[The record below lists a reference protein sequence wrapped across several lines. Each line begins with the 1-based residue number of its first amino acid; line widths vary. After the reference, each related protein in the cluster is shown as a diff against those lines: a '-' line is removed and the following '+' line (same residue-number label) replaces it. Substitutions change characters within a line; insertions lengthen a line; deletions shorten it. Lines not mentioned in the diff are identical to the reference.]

1 MKYKWI
7 IAIVMLAIVIYV
19 LFVYKNSSNE
29 EKGYGHMRK
38 GYTKRDLEKATKME
52 YEHAQTI
59 KKYMKKGTS
68 VKAVAQ
74 SIAQDHLEEHPD
86 YYRELSK
93 MEKKLK
99 SKK

>member
-1 MKYKWI
+1 M
-7 IAIVMLAIVIYV
+7 
-19 LFVYKNSSNE
+19 N
-29 EKGYGHMRK
+29 K
-38 GYTKRDLEKATKME
+38 GYTKRDLEKGTKME

-59 KKYMKKGTS
+59 KKYMKKGTP
-68 VKAVAQ
+68 VKAVAK
-74 SIAQDHLEEHPD
+74 SIARDHLEEHPG

>member
-1 MKYKWI
+1 
-7 IAIVMLAIVIYV
+7 MLVINGKKS
-19 LFVYKNSSNE
+19 LESMN
-29 EKGYGHMRK
+29 K
-38 GYTKRDLEKATKME
+38 GYTKRDLEKGTKME

-68 VKAVAQ
+68 VKAVAK
-74 SIAQDHLEEHPD
+74 SIAQDHLEEHPG

>member
-1 MKYKWI
+1 
-7 IAIVMLAIVIYV
+7 MLVINGKKS
-19 LFVYKNSSNE
+19 LESMN
-29 EKGYGHMRK
+29 M
-38 GYTKRDLEKATKME
+38 GYTKRDLEKGTKME

-68 VKAVAQ
+68 VKAVAK